1 MGEPMKKS
9 LILTSCLFA
18 FNAMAADDFLVQKGT
33 EQVSAA
39 RQELSRTISDLGR
52 GGSVQDIT
60 RKLQQIQRRLTMA
73 EKNLNDS
80 LNETYPP
87 NEPNYPPPQPNN
99 RVIMSA
105 KCEIDDDVDFTPG
118 QMSGGTLKGSSIRA
132 ILSDCEAVAKAN
144 GSAQYSFGISNVTIL
159 QKPAYFVE
167 ATCEI
172 DDDPDFTAGQ
182 IAVGQIAASDFLE
195 AMNQCK
201 QVATAAYKANGS
213 AGIKNPKI
221 DVNQYPVVAD
231 CHLDDDPDFTENQFV
246 FGKIGA
252 QSVASAVAQCAGIA
266 KAVYGTNGSSGLRN
280 IVQK

>member
-1 MGEPMKKS
+1 MKKS

-18 FNAMAADDFLVQKGT
+18 FSAMAADDFLVQKGT

-39 RQELSRTISDLGR
+39 RQELTRTISDLGR

-80 LNETYPP
+80 LSETYPP
-87 NEPNYPPPQPNN
+87 DEPNYPPPSNN

-105 KCEIDDDVDFTPG
+105 KCEIDDDPDFTAG

-144 GSAQYSFGISNVTIL
+144 GSAQYSFGISSVTIM
-159 QKPAYFVE
+159 QKPAHYVE

-201 QVATAAYKANGS
+201 QIATAAYKTNGS

-221 DVNQYPVVAD
+221 DVTQYAVVAD
-231 CHLDDDPDFTENQFV
+231 CHLDDDPDFTENQIV

-252 QSVASAVAQCAGIA
+252 QTVAAAVAQCSGIA
-266 KAVYGTNGSSGLRN
+266 KAVYGANGSSGLRN

>member
-1 MGEPMKKS
+1 
-9 LILTSCLFA
+9 
-18 FNAMAADDFLVQKGT
+18 MAADDFLVQKGT

-39 RQELSRTISDLGR
+39 RQELTRTISDLGR

-87 NEPNYPPPQPNN
+87 TEPNYPPPSYN
-99 RVIMSA
+99 RVVMSA
-105 KCEIDDDVDFTPG
+105 KCEIDDDPDFTPG

-144 GSAQYSFGISNVTIL
+144 GSAQYSFGISNVTIV
-159 QKPAYFVE
+159 QKPAHYVE

-201 QVATAAYKANGS
+201 QIATAAYKTNGS
-213 AGIKNPKI
+213 AGIKNPKF
-221 DVNQYPVVAD
+221 DVTQYAVVAD
-231 CHLDDDPDFTENQFV
+231 CHLDDDPDFTEGQIV

-252 QSVASAVAQCAGIA
+252 QTVAAAVAQCAGIA
-266 KAVYGTNGSSGLRN
+266 KAVYGANGSSGLRN

>member
-1 MGEPMKKS
+1 MKKS
-9 LILTSCLFA
+9 LILSSYLVA
-18 FNAMAADDFLVQKGT
+18 FSAMAADDFLVQKGT

-39 RQELSRTISDLGR
+39 RQELTRTISDLGR

-60 RKLQQIQRRLTMA
+60 RKLQQIKRRLTAA
-73 EKNLNDS
+73 ERNLNDS

-87 NEPNYPPPQPNN
+87 NEPNYPPPPVNN

-105 KCEIDDDVDFTPG
+105 KCEIDDDPDFTPG

-132 ILSDCEAVAKAN
+132 ILADCEAIAKSS
-144 GSAQYSFGISNVTIL
+144 GSTQYSFGISNATVI
-159 QKPAYFVE
+159 QKPTYFVE

-182 IAVGQIAASDFLE
+182 IAVGQIATSDFLE

-201 QVATAAYKANGS
+201 LIATAAYKNNGS
-213 AGIKNPKI
+213 AAIKNPKL

-231 CHLDDDPDFTENQFV
+231 CHLDDDPDFTVGQIV

-252 QSVASAVAQCAGIA
+252 QSIAAVAAQCAGIA
-266 KAVYGTNGSSGLRN
+266 KAVYGANGSSGLRN